1 MIPLTEFIVSVPDGR
16 ALNDHE
22 AAEKSEW
29 EFIDCKS
36 NFDVLIFKL
45 YFIKIFIILYVL
57 KLLFQITKK
66 IIKKLKKINKI
77 WLLLK

>member
-36 NFDVLIFKL
+36 NFDVYPLLPVYPVK
-45 YFIKIFIILYVL
+45 IILC
-57 KLLFQITKK
+57 IS
-66 IIKKLKKINKI
+66 
-77 WLLLK
+77 